1 MTQLKSELDYVKE
14 ILVEMMELVQT
25 QLEKSKEAFIN
36 HDVELA
42 EEIIH
47 NELRINAYDINIG
60 RECGNILAL
69 HSPVATDLR
78 FVLAVLEITSSI
90 ERIGDHAENIA
101 EYVINSEKPI
111 RQDLLIENE
120 LDKMF
125 DLSLGMVHDVIEGF
139 IREDHTIAR
148 KIFKQD
154 KELNRINRNSSTI
167 ISGQVIKEP
176 PIIRQAL
183 YLFSTIAKL
192 ERVGDLSKNIAEE
205 IIFYLDAKILKHK
218 KKAKRLSE
226 EE

>member
-1 MTQLKSELDYVKE
+1 MTQLKSELEYVKE
-14 ILVEMMELVQT
+14 ILVEMMELVQS
-25 QLEKSKEAFIN
+25 QLEKSKEAFLN

-60 RECGNILAL
+60 RDCGSILAL
-69 HSPVATDLR
+69 YSPVATDLR
-78 FVLAVLEITSSI
+78 FVLAVLEIASSM
-90 ERIGDHAENIA
+90 ERIGDHSENIA
-101 EYVINSEKPI
+101 EYVINSEKSI
-111 RQDLLIENE
+111 REDLLKENE

-125 DLSLGMVHDVIEGF
+125 DLALAMVHDVIEGF
-139 IREDHTIAR
+139 ISEDHKIAR

-167 ISGQVIKEP
+167 ISAQVLKEP
-176 PIIRQAL
+176 EIIRQAL

-218 KKAKRLSE
+218 KKAKRLLE

>member
-1 MTQLKSELDYVKE
+1 MMQLKSELEYVKE
-14 ILVEMMELVQT
+14 VLVEMMELVQS
-25 QLEKSKEAFIN
+25 QLEKSKEAFFN

-47 NELRINAYDINIG
+47 NELRINAFDINIG
-60 RECGNILAL
+60 RDCGSILAL
-69 HSPVATDLR
+69 YSPVATDLR
-78 FVLAVLEITSSI
+78 FVLAVLEITSSM

-101 EYVINSEKPI
+101 EYVINSEKSI
-111 RQDLLIENE
+111 REDLLKENE

-125 DLSLGMVHDVIEGF
+125 DLALAMVHDVIEGF
-139 IREDHTIAR
+139 ISEDHKIAR

-167 ISGQVIKEP
+167 ISAQVLKEP
-176 PIIRQAL
+176 EIIRQAL

-218 KKAKRLSE
+218 KKAKRLLE